1 MFYLDVPMAPPTFR
15 QHFVLPFKNR
25 KRLKQT
31 PMPARSFYP
40 DIEDLKVG
48 DRVRFR
54 QHDAGSSQWLEPR
67 RVATVT
73 DAATTDFDGH
83 RLVFVKLHTGD
94 GFRTRICFQN
104 EVLEVLK

>member
-1 MFYLDVPMAPPTFR
+1 MFYFDVPMAPLYR
-15 QHFVLPFKNR
+15 QHFVLPSKNR

-54 QHDAGSSQWLEPR
+54 QHHEGASRQLEPR
-67 RVATVT
+67 RVGTVVAEVYT
-73 DAATTDFDGH
+73 EDGH
-83 RLVFVKLHTGD
+83 RVIEVRYPHGRWTALL
-94 GFRTRICFQN
+94 FQN